1 MKTFTDYIDELF
13 ERAEEEDERDKPDRN
28 IVMQARKAVN
38 MGGKK
43 VTYDD
48 GKTHD
53 MSRGHAQRF
62 LRKHAAADSK
72 TKLSIQTH
80 AQQSHKNFLSHA
92 EDVETVSELD
102 KKTLGSYIKKAASDR
117 NAAKM
122 DQGTAKDVYNK
133 KPGEK
138 VPSHSTDD
146 MHMSSKYNEPH
157 SKFGNKNIATIKNRE
172 QGIKRAT
179 TKLTK
184 EDNIV
189 EISKKTLGNYINKA
203 TKQSGNLTKQ
213 GYSKSGSDGFP
224 TASGQ
229 KKIDKAASREKGIAK
244 ATDKLVG
251 EKIDS
256 KSPLPKRPPLT
267 DKEKKFNDMMNKNK
281 PGDFSHQK
289 ARPQEEL
296 VGKQHKLDHNKDKK
310 IDAQDMKM
318 VRKIGPVKEKNKKP
332 NPDNVNQSNPDNYE
346 PFKKKEESVKVS
358 PLTYAQT
365 MAEMM
370 KGLIIKEKDTHKT
383 KDGRTA
389 KKGLWY
395 NIHQKRKR
403 GEAPAKPGNPDRPS
417 AADLKR
423 SQ

>member
-1 MKTFTDYIDELF
+1 MKTFTDYIDDLF

-53 MSRGHAQRF
+53 MSRGHAQKF

-72 TKLSIQTH
+72 TKLSMQTH

-92 EDVETVSELD
+92 EEVEVDEKLH
-102 KKTLGSYIKKAASDR
+102 G
-117 NAAKM
+117 
-122 DQGTAKDVYNK
+122 DQD
-133 KPGEK
+133 
-138 VPSHSTDD
+138 
-146 MHMSSKYNEPH
+146 
-157 SKFGNKNIATIKNRE
+157 
-172 QGIKRAT
+172 
-179 TKLTK
+179 
-184 EDNIV
+184 
-189 EISKKTLGNYINKA
+189 
-203 TKQSGNLTKQ
+203 
-213 GYSKSGSDGFP
+213 
-224 TASGQ
+224 
-229 KKIDKAASREKGIAK
+229 
-244 ATDKLVG
+244 
-251 EKIDS
+251 
-256 KSPLPKRPPLT
+256 
-267 DKEKKFNDMMNKNK
+267 
-281 PGDFSHQK
+281 
-289 ARPQEEL
+289 
-296 VGKQHKLDHNKDKK
+296 KLDHNKDKK
-310 IDAQDMKM
+310 ITKSDMQM
-318 VRKIGPVKEKNKKP
+318 VRKVGPVKEKENKA
-332 NPDNVNQSNPDNYE
+332 VAE
-346 PFKKKEESVKVS
+346 EESVKVS

-403 GEAPAKPGNPDRPS
+403 GEAPAKPGDPDRPS